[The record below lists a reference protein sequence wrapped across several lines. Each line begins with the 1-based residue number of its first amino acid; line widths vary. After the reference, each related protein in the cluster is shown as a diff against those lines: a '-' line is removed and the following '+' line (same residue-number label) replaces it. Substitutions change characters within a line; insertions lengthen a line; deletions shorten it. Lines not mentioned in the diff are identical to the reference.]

1 MSLQPVPSIYR
12 QTLIWTAAALVV
24 GASLLVGGLYLLLAD
39 EIDELFEDNLKQV
52 ALAVANH
59 RGNDGAARA
68 RNPRLAGQLPP
79 VYDTEGKFEF
89 VTAVWSRQGTLLY
102 SSDPAV
108 ELPFLSRSGLS
119 DISIGQTPWHMYTIV
134 LDDNIVQAAQ
144 RASDREAL
152 VQESGAKLIL
162 PALLMLTLLAALVML
177 ALKRGLAPLSHAASD
192 VTARSVEALHPID
205 LSGHPPEMHLLIK
218 AINDLMS
225 RLGGALAQQNQ
236 FLADAAHELRT
247 PITALRLQLQLLERA
262 ADTKQSESALLQLR
276 AGIDRAQHLI
286 QQLLAL
292 SRLTP
297 ETPALQ
303 KEAVDLAELVRST
316 VGNFSARAQEQRIDL
331 GAVTGQ
337 TAVVAADTQ
346 QLLIMLNNLIDNA
359 LRYTPPGGR
368 IDVGVGME
376 GGCPRLSVTDSGPGI
391 EPAERQRVFD
401 RFYRVQSQGPRDVTP
416 GSGLGLAIVQAVVQ
430 RHGATIRLDE
440 PPGGG
445 LRVSVLFPP
454 P

>member
-1 MSLQPVPSIYR
+1 MTRQPVPSIYR
-12 QTLIWTAAALVV
+12 QTLIWTTAALVV
-24 GASLLVGGLYLLLAD
+24 GATLLVGGLYLLLAD
-39 EIDELFEDNLKQV
+39 EIDELFEDNLRQV
-52 ALAVANH
+52 ALAVANDH
-59 RGNDGAARA
+59 GNDSAAR
-68 RNPRLAGQLPP
+68 NLRLAGQLPP
-79 VYDTEGKFEF
+79 IYDTEGKFEF
-89 VTAVWSRQGTLLY
+89 VTAVWNRQGTLLY
-102 SSDPAV
+102 RSDPAV
-108 ELPFLSRSGLS
+108 KLPFLSRSGLS
-119 DISIGQTPWHMYTIV
+119 DISIDQSPWHMYTIV

-152 VQESGAKLIL
+152 VRESGLKLIL

-192 VTARSVEALHPID
+192 VTARNVEALHPID
-205 LSGHPPEMHLLIK
+205 LSGHPPEMHVLIN

-247 PITALRLQLQLLERA
+247 PVTALRLQLQLLERA
-262 ADTKQSESALLQLR
+262 ADAKQSESALLQLR
-276 AGIDRAQHLI
+276 AGIERSQHLI

-303 KEAVDLAELVRST
+303 KEVLDLAELVRRT
-316 VGNFSARAQEQRIDL
+316 VGHFSARAEDQHIDL
-331 GAVTGQ
+331 GAVIDQ
-337 TAVVAADTQ
+337 NAMVSADAQ
-346 QLLIMLNNLIDNA
+346 QVLIMLNNLIDNA

-368 IDVGVGME
+368 IDVGVGIE
-376 GGCPRLSVTDSGPGI
+376 GSCARLSVTDNGPGI

-401 RFYRVQSQGPRDVTP
+401 RFYRAHSPSQRDATP

>member
-1 MSLQPVPSIYR
+1 L
-12 QTLIWTAAALVV
+12 
-24 GASLLVGGLYLLLAD
+24 G
-39 EIDELFEDNLKQV
+39 
-52 ALAVANH
+52 
-59 RGNDGAARA
+59 
-68 RNPRLAGQLPP
+68 
-79 VYDTEGKFEF
+79 
-89 VTAVWSRQGTLLY
+89 
-102 SSDPAV
+102 
-108 ELPFLSRSGLS
+108 
-119 DISIGQTPWHMYTIV
+119 
-134 LDDNIVQAAQ
+134 
-144 RASDREAL
+144 
-152 VQESGAKLIL
+152 
-162 PALLMLTLLAALVML
+162 ALVML
-177 ALKRGLAPLSHAASD
+177 ALKRGLAPLSQAASD
-192 VTARSVEALHPID
+192 VTARSVEALHPIN
-205 LSGHPPEMHLLIK
+205 LSDHPLEMHVLIN

-262 ADTKQSESALLQLR
+262 ADAKQSESALLQLR
-276 AGIDRAQHLI
+276 AGIERSQHLI

-297 ETPALQ
+297 EAPALQ
-303 KEAVDLAELVRST
+303 KEVLDLAELVRRT
-316 VGNFSARAQEQRIDL
+316 VGHFSARAEDQHIDL
-331 GAVTGQ
+331 GAVIDQ
-337 TAVVAADTQ
+337 NAMVSADAQ
-346 QLLIMLNNLIDNA
+346 QVLIMLNNLIDNA

-368 IDVGVGME
+368 IDVGVGIE
-376 GGCPRLSVTDSGPGI
+376 GSCARLSVTDNGPGI

-401 RFYRVQSQGPRDVTP
+401 RFYRAQSPSQRDATP